1 MSFYTGTQTEVLY
14 QLVTPVTTTVSG
26 TTQVLASAGSGAP
39 RAIIPAQFWSYQNI
53 GRSLYVV
60 GRGTVTSSAGPPTLK
75 LDLGM
80 DTTAGTNANNTPL
93 YPATAQTA
101 SITGAGFQF
110 DALVVCSAISSTT
123 TTLQINGKLEISG
136 TATGTVS
143 ISSTAPGQ
151 NVNYYNNQLTAYNS
165 EVQSFVELFVTW
177 GTNTAGNSMILKEF
191 MVMGLN

>member
-53 GRSLYVV
+53 GRSIFVV
-60 GRGTVTSSAGPPTLK
+60 GRGTFTSSAATPTWK
-75 LDLGM
+75 LDLGL

-93 YPATAQTA
+93 YPATALT
-101 SITGAGFQF
+101 SSLTTAGFQF

-123 TTLQINGKLEISG
+123 TTLQINGKTEWG
-136 TATGTVS
+136 TTAAGTS
-143 ISSTAPGQ
+143 ASAAYFSNWFNT
-151 NVNYYNNQLTAYNS
+151 QLTAYNS